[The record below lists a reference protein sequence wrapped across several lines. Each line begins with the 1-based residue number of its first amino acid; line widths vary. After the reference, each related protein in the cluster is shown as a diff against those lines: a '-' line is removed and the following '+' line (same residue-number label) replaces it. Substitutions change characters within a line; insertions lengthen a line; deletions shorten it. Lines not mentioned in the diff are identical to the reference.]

1 MSYFDDE
8 LEKDLTA
15 FNILFEILEPEAHE
29 TFVSSINEKLP
40 FSGSKIVWNTIKNS
54 MSYAKSEK
62 KQALFDISNKIRDLN
77 VSEIIFIGDS
87 LTESAYRTSTARLE
101 NILKIFSD
109 IPQHT
114 YFFSD
119 SLSFIGCIS
128 SEGEI
133 NFSERPF

>member
-15 FNILFEILEPEAHE
+15 SNILFEILAPEIHD

-40 FSGSKIVWNTIKNS
+40 FSGSKIAWSTIQNS
-54 MSYAKSEK
+54 MNYAKNEK
-62 KQALFDISNKIRDLN
+62 PQAFFYISNKIRDVN
-77 VSEIIFIGDS
+77 ISEIIFLGDS

-101 NILKIFSD
+101 NILQIFSD

>member
-15 FNILFEILEPEAHE
+15 FNILFEILDSEVHD

-40 FSGSKIVWNTIKNS
+40 FSGSKIAWSKIQNS
-54 MSYAKSEK
+54 MSYAKNEK
-62 KQALFDISNKIRDLN
+62 DQAFMDISNKIRDLN
-77 VSEIIFIGDS
+77 TSEIIFIGDS
-87 LTESAYRTSTARLE
+87 LTENAYRTTTARLE
-101 NILKIFSD
+101 NILQIFSD

>member
-1 MSYFDDE
+1 MSGQVKNLPTLPLQRKRKNSDRTAHGIKKMSYFDDE

-62 KQALFDISNKIRDLN
+62 NKH
-77 VSEIIFIGDS
+77 S
-87 LTESAYRTSTARLE
+87 LIYQ
-101 NILKIFSD
+101 IK
-109 IPQHT
+109 
-114 YFFSD
+114 
-119 SLSFIGCIS
+119 
-128 SEGEI
+128 
-133 NFSERPF
+133 